1 MNKRHYK
8 SLISYHKTLLAEA
21 EKYNQTEA
29 AAYQRGMIEA
39 YTRVLN
45 TSKVSS

>member
-1 MNKRHYK
+1 MTNQNHYID
-8 SLISYHKTLLAEA
+8 LIRYHKTLLAEA
-21 EKYNQTEA
+21 EKYNQVEA

-45 TSKVSS
+45 TTKSK